1 MQSCRSRIERAML
14 DDSGRERGELLTVDP
29 YISNPN
35 VSEESLAV
43 LIQPAL
49 LRSEA

>member
-1 MQSCRSRIERAML
+1 MRRGRIERAVL
-14 DDSGRERGELLTVDP
+14 DDRGERSQLLTV
-29 YISNPN
+29 YLHISNPN